1 MEFWKKLCNLEQ
13 PKIKSYEHLKSVLQ
27 DPPLTAKL
35 GWISYFA
42 ETFKLFLTLYQAE
55 QPMLSY
61 LYGDLYSLL
70 KNAYSTIVKLAV
82 LAECA
87 TAYQI
92 MKIDLK
98 KGSNILDD
106 V

>member
-1 MEFWKKLCNLEQ
+1 
-13 PKIKSYEHLKSVLQ
+13 
-27 DPPLTAKL
+27 
-35 GWISYFA
+35 
-42 ETFKLFLTLYQAE
+42 
-55 QPMLSY
+55 MLSY